1 MASRAIALALV
12 LSFPALARA
21 KQTTPNSEPQGF
33 LKEPLAIERLVVAAD
48 KRQKKDLNNGYYI
61 EFENMIPGAGWISA
75 GPGYRKWF
83 DKDVAIVDA
92 SAAISWRGYKMAQA
106 RVEMPKL
113 LRSRL
118 AVGSQVR
125 LQDFTQVNYFGA
137 GPESFE
143 ENESEYRLQST
154 NLVGYATFRPV
165 QWLAIGT
172 SVGWLKPSV
181 EERGGFFGK
190 EVFDTVDL
198 FADDI
203 VFSQPDQPTFIH
215 TEASVTADTRDYPG
229 HPTNGGLYRAAAI
242 NYSDRDS
249 GIFSFRRYEVEGARF
264 IPLSDSRVV
273 IGVHGLLAASD
284 TGDGEAVPFY
294 LQPSLGGHNSLRSF
308 ADYRFHDRNLL
319 LLNVEGRVA
328 MMTHVDAA
336 VFLDAGNV
344 APRVGDLNFDKRS
357 YGVGLRLHTR
367 RSTFARLDLANGSE
381 GWRVLFRLSDPLALS
396 RLVRR
401 TAAVPFVH

>member
-1 MASRAIALALV
+1 LALV

-21 KQTTPNSEPQGF
+21 QESTPNSEPQGF
-33 LKEPLAIERLVVAAD
+33 LKEPLAIERVVVAAD

-83 DKDVAIVDA
+83 DKDVAVVDA

-118 AVGSQVR
+118 AVGSQLR
-125 LQDFTQVNYFGA
+125 LQDFTQVNYFGQ

-143 ENESEYRLQST
+143 ENESEYRLKST
-154 NLVGYATFRPV
+154 NLVGYATFRPM
-165 QWLAIGT
+165 QWLAVGT
-172 SVGWLKPSV
+172 SIGWLKPSV
-181 EERGGFFGK
+181 EERGGFFGQ
-190 EVFDTVDL
+190 EVPDTVDL
-198 FADDI
+198 FGDDV

-215 TEASVTADTRDYPG
+215 TEASITADTRDYPG

-242 NYSDRDS
+242 SYSDRDA
-249 GIFSFRRYEVEGARF
+249 GTFSFRRYEVEGARF

-284 TGDGEAVPFY
+284 TGDGETVPFY
-294 LQPSLGGHNSLRSF
+294 LQPTLGGHNSLRSF

-319 LLNVEGRVA
+319 LLNVEGRIA

-344 APRVGDLNFDKRS
+344 APRVGDLNLDKRS

-367 RSTFARLDLANGSE
+367 RATFARLDLANGSE
-381 GWRVLFRLSDPLALS
+381 GWRILFRLSDPLSLS